1 DCLSRTLD
9 AALLRLV
16 QAGPV
21 AAPVLDR
28 FAGVYVRDC
37 STITLPG
44 TLADAWPGC
53 GHGNPARPSAA
64 VKLHVGLELTTGAL
78 EGLSLQPGKTS
89 DHGAVGTQ
97 APVPEGA
104 LLLEDLGFFDL
115 RRLRHYDAQGVYLL
129 SRAPTRLLVRPAGR
143 RPQRLAVFLAGV
155 PGRRPDCSV

>member
-1 DCLSRTLD
+1 RLLTGATFVQALTFGWLANPHAALDELAEVAADLGCPLSPQALDQRFTPQAVDCLSRTLD

-21 AAPVLDR
+21 AAPLLDR
-28 FAGVYVRDC
+28 FAGVYARDC
-37 STITLPG
+37 STTPLPG

-104 LLLEDLGFFDL
+104 LL
-115 RRLRHYDAQGVYLL
+115 
-129 SRAPTRLLVRPAGR
+129 
-143 RPQRLAVFLAGV
+143 
-155 PGRRPDCSV
+155 